1 MILLFIVLV
10 LIVLAIFTKMKR
22 IRKKILLIIGII
34 FSIGFIIY
42 IGYYFKNIYINP
54 NWIMQ
59 IERSDIDGF
68 SNKIYI
74 YSNYDIIIEYYPAE
88 EYQKTKVKLDRDV
101 DLEKVYNYIN
111 NCAGNLDKNYKVVLK
126 NGLNKEDKV
135 VFISSK
141 DEEIKDFIEKLDVYM
156 IQQK

>member
-1 MILLFIVLV
+1 
-10 LIVLAIFTKMKR
+10 
-22 IRKKILLIIGII
+22 
-34 FSIGFIIY
+34 
-42 IGYYFKNIYINP
+42 
-54 NWIMQ
+54 MQ

-74 YSNYDIIIEYYPAE
+74 YSNYDIVIEYYPAE
-88 EYQKTKVKLDRDV
+88 EYRKTKVKLDRNV

-111 NCAGNLDKNYKVVLK
+111 NCAGKLDTNYKVVLK

-141 DEEIKDFIEKLDVYM
+141 DEEIKDFVSNSNKERKLPASFLYFFKPLLSFPTSTLCDFLLIITSALSFNCNDYNFT
-156 IQQK
+156 